1 MEDEEKNQ
9 FAVHNNIMYW
19 FRDTDSAI
27 LYCNASRSDCEKSQK
42 SYDLR
47 LNTTS
52 ELYKITSIYVYDYET
67 NLEVSN
73 SSVHIRSSDFRT
85 LK

>member
-1 MEDEEKNQ
+1 MVKNIFLLYFHYLFSQRVRKVEDEEKNQ

-47 LNTTS
+47 L
-52 ELYKITSIYVYDYET
+52 
-67 NLEVSN
+67 
-73 SSVHIRSSDFRT
+73 SSALWTFTRV
-85 LK
+85 